1 MELPIGEVASN
12 SLLFGFDQ
20 VLWLHNGTLYLHSLK
35 SLFYSWPKFSFTS
48 QSSFRSCDHE
58 KITIFGGKVK
68 VSCSKRTIFG
78 GKVKVSCL
86 KELLLEEKS
95 KVQ

>member
-35 SLFYSWPKFSFTS
+35 SLFYSWPNFLLHRS
-48 QSSFRSCDHE
+48 QASALVIM
-58 KITIFGGKVK
+58 K
-68 VSCSKRTIFG
+68 
-78 GKVKVSCL
+78 
-86 KELLLEEKS
+86 KELLLEDKS
-95 KVQ
+95 KLAVKRASPTNSNKSS

>member
-12 SLLFGFDQ
+12 SRVFGFDQ

-48 QSSFRSCDHE
+48 RSSFRSCDHE

-68 VSCSKRTIFG
+68 VSC
-78 GKVKVSCL
+78 L

-95 KVQ
+95 KLAV